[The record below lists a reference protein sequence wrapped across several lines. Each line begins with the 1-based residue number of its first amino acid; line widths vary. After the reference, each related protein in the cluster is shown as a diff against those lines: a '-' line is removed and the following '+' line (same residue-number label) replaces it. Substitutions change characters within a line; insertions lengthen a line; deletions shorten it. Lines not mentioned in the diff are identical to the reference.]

1 MVTLSRRET
10 LKLSAGLSL
19 AALMPQVAKAGP
31 TAATGNDLTLWYN
44 APAVEWTEALP
55 LGNGRLGAMVFG
67 GVARERLQLNEDT
80 LYAGAPYQ
88 PANPAGP
95 AALPEIRKLIF
106 DGRYL
111 EAQELI
117 QAKFMGN
124 PMRQVSYQTIG
135 ELALTFGPSSN
146 ASAYRREL
154 DLTRALSTVTYRQDG
169 VTYRR
174 ETFITPVDQV
184 LVMRLSADK
193 PGQIGF
199 HLNFETPQVG
209 AVRVENAQEIVL
221 SGRNGG
227 HNGKEGALRF
237 ESRVRVVATGG
248 HQTAGQDGLDV
259 KGADSV
265 LVYMAAATNYKSF
278 RDVSGEPTALT
289 RGQIDKAAARSY
301 DDLYAAHLTAHKA
314 LFDRVNV
321 DFGRTE
327 FADLPT
333 NERIA
338 RSQTQNDPALAA
350 LYFQYGRYLLISC
363 SRPGTQPANLQGLW
377 NEKLNAPWGGKYTIN
392 INTEMNYWP
401 AEPTALPE
409 LTEPLIQMVKDIS
422 VTGAETAKIMYGA
435 RGWVTHHNTD
445 LWRATA
451 PIDAAFYG
459 TWPTGGAWLCLHLWD
474 RYDYGR
480 DPAYLKEIYPILKG
494 ASQFFLDTLVKDPAS
509 GYMVTAPSISP
520 ENRHKFGTSIC
531 AGPTMDMQIIRDLF
545 SNTIAAAEILKTDK
559 AFRAETAAMRDKLA
573 PNRIGKAGQLQEW
586 KDDWDM
592 EAHDMHHR
600 HVSHLYG
607 LFPSHQ
613 ITTRKTPEL
622 AAAAKKSL
630 ELRGDMSTGWAIG
643 WRINLWARLGEGER
657 THSILKLLL
666 GPERTYPNLFDA
678 HPPFQIDGN
687 FGGTSGMTEMLMQS
701 YNDEI
706 ILLPALPT
714 AWPKGKITGLK
725 ARGGFTVDLHW
736 ADMTLDKVTVT
747 SAFGEAATLSLGAHK
762 LPLRLKKGQ
771 SATFG
776 LGANGFVRQ
785 A

>member
-1 MVTLSRRET
+1 MTFSRRET

-19 AALMPQVAKAGP
+19 AALVPQVAAAQTRP
-31 TAATGNDLTLWYN
+31 TASNDLTLWYRE
-44 APAVEWTEALP
+44 PANEWTEALP

-88 PANPAGP
+88 PANPDGP
-95 AALPEIRKLIF
+95 AALPKIRKLIF
-106 DGRYL
+106 EGKYL
-111 EAQELI
+111 EAQALI

-135 ELALTFGPSSN
+135 EMTLTFGPSSN

-154 DLTRALSTVTYRQDG
+154 DLTKALSTVTYRQDG
-169 VTYRR
+169 VTYKR
-174 ETFITPVDQV
+174 ETFISPVDQV

-193 PGQIGF
+193 PGKVSFQLG
-199 HLNFETPQVG
+199 FETPQLG
-209 AVRVENAQEIVL
+209 AVTIESPQEIVL

-227 HNGKEGALRF
+227 HNGKDGALRF
-237 ESRVRVVATGG
+237 ESRVRVVASGGQQSTG
-248 HQTAGQDGLDV
+248 TDELV
-259 KGADSV
+259 VSGADSAV
-265 LVYMAAATNYKSF
+265 VFMAAATNYKSF
-278 RDVSGEPTALT
+278 RDVSGDATAITKDQIT
-289 RGQIDKAAARSY
+289 RAASRSFGA
-301 DDLYAAHLTAHKA
+301 LYSAHLDAHKA
-314 LFDRVNV
+314 LFDRVSV

-327 FADLPT
+327 VADLPT

-338 RSQTQNDPALAA
+338 KSLTLNDPALAA
-350 LYFQYGRYLLISC
+350 LYFQYGRYLLIAC

-409 LTEPLIQMVKDIS
+409 LTEPLIRMVREIS
-422 VTGAETAKIMYGA
+422 ITGAETAKIMYGA
-435 RGWVTHHNTD
+435 RGWVAHHNTD

-480 DPAYLKEIYPILKG
+480 DPAYLREIYPILKG

-520 ENRHKFGTSIC
+520 ENQHKFGTSIC

-545 SNTIAAAEILKTDK
+545 ANTARAAEILKTDK
-559 AFRAETAAMRDKLA
+559 SFRAEVLAMRNKLV
-573 PNRIGKAGQLQEW
+573 PNQIGKAGQLQEW

-592 EAHDMHHR
+592 EAADMHHR

-613 ITTRKTPEL
+613 ITKRKTPEL

-666 GPERTYPNLFDA
+666 GPERTYPNMFDA

-701 YNDEI
+701 YDDEI

-714 AWPKGKITGLK
+714 AWPKGRVTGLK

-736 ADMTLDKVTVT
+736 ADMTLERVTIR
-747 SAFGEAATLSLGAHK
+747 SAFGEKATLVLGAHR
-762 LPLRLKKGQ
+762 LPLTLKKGR
-771 SATFG
+771 SANFG
-776 LGANGFVRQ
+776 LRDGDLLRL
-785 A
+785 

>member
-1 MVTLSRRET
+1 MTFSRRET

-19 AALMPQVAKAGP
+19 AALVPQVAAAQTRP
-31 TAATGNDLTLWYN
+31 TASNDLTLWYRE
-44 APAVEWTEALP
+44 PAIEWTEALP

-88 PANPAGP
+88 PANPDGP

-106 DGRYL
+106 DGKYVD
-111 EAQELI
+111 AQRLI
-117 QAKFMGN
+117 DAQFMARPIN
-124 PMRQVSYQTIG
+124 QVSYQTIG
-135 ELALTFGPSSN
+135 ELTLTFGPSSS
-146 ASAYRREL
+146 ASGYRREL
-154 DLTRALSTVTYRQDG
+154 DLTKALSTVIYRQDG

-174 ETFITPVDQV
+174 ETFISPVDQV

-193 PGQIGF
+193 PGKVSFQLG
-199 HLNFETPQVG
+199 FETPQVG
-209 AVRVENAQEIVL
+209 AVAIESPQEIVL

-227 HNGKEGALRF
+227 HNGKDGVLRF
-237 ESRVRVVATGG
+237 ESRVRVVAIGGQQSTG
-248 HQTAGQDGLDV
+248 TDELV
-259 KGADSV
+259 VSGADSV
-265 LVYMAAATNYKSF
+265 LVFMAAATNYKSF
-278 RDVSGEPTALT
+278 RDVSGDPTALT
-289 RGQIDKAAARSY
+289 KDQIARAATRSF
-301 DDLYAAHLTAHKA
+301 DDLYAAHLKAHSE
-314 LFDRVNV
+314 LFDRVSI

-327 FADLPT
+327 AADQPT
-333 NERIA
+333 AQRIA
-338 RSQTQNDPALAA
+338 RSQSQNDPALAA
-350 LYFQYGRYLLISC
+350 LYYQYGRYLLIAC

-377 NEKLNAPWGGKYTIN
+377 NERLNAPWGGKYTIN

-409 LTEPLIQMVKDIS
+409 LTEPLVRLVKEIA

-435 RGWVTHHNTD
+435 RGWVAHHNTD

-480 DPAYLKEIYPILKG
+480 DPAYLKDIYPLLKG

-520 ENRHKFGTSIC
+520 ENEHRFGTSIC
-531 AGPTMDMQIIRDLF
+531 AGPTMDMQILRDLF
-545 SNTIAAAEILKTDK
+545 SNTARAAEILKTDK
-559 AFRAETAAMRDKLA
+559 SFRDGVLAMRDKLV
-573 PNRIGKAGQLQEW
+573 PNQIGKAGQLQEW

-592 EAHDMHHR
+592 EAPDRHHR

-622 AAAAKKSL
+622 AEAAKKSL

-666 GPERTYPNLFDA
+666 GPERTYPNMFDA

-701 YNDEI
+701 YDDQI

-714 AWPKGKITGLK
+714 AWPKGHVTGLK
-725 ARGGFTVDLHW
+725 ARGGFTVDLRW
-736 ADMTLDKVTVT
+736 VDMTLERVTIR
-747 SAFGEAATLSLGAHK
+747 SAFGEKATLVLGDHR
-762 LPLRLKKGQ
+762 LPLTLKKGQ
-771 SATFG
+771 SASFALRAG
-776 LGANGFVRQ
+776 DLVML
-785 A
+785 